1 MLTDAEDVVALAG
14 GLLVAALDLPG
25 LPQRHADL
33 RHHHADRAVH
43 AGDGRDDRIG
53 PAVLGRD
60 DEAARRQM
68 TDRELGG
75 PGGVVD
81 LHGHE
86 RDLEVTRQ
94 PERLVEVIDGGARL
108 ERLVG
113 PGHRDPALTD
123 RLDLLGP
130 GIDQRHV
137 VTRAREKRAQV
148 AADRARADE
157 ENLLAHSVPFSASR
171 R

>member
-1 MLTDAEDVVALAG
+1 MVSTAAADTGVGTLRSRPLSTTSPFMKSISVGRPLVTSWAIDARQFRLEPSAGVSIVSSATHVSRQPARPLVALVGASN
-14 GLLVAALDLPG
+14 
-25 LPQRHADL
+25 
-33 RHHHADRAVH
+33 
-43 AGDGRDDRIG
+43 
-53 PAVLGRD
+53 LG
-60 DEAARRQM
+60 
-68 TDRELGG
+68 
-75 PGGVVD
+75 
-81 LHGHE
+81 
-86 RDLEVTRQ
+86 
-94 PERLVEVIDGGARL
+94 RLVEVIDGGARL

-113 PGHRDPALTD
+113 PGDRDPALTD

-130 GIDQRHV
+130 RIDQRHV